1 MFSGNSC
8 RMRWITSFVLFVLT
22 AGSFFGAPTLTAD
35 EKAIRQV
42 IQRYVDAR
50 NHMDPA
56 ALRELFTT
64 DADQLVS
71 TGQWRRGLDNLL
83 QGAMASSKKENGKS
97 SVTIESVRTLGK
109 DGAIADGRYET
120 SALGVGPPRKMWS
133 TFILQRT
140 GDGWRIAAIRNMLPT
155 PAAP

>member
-1 MFSGNSC
+1 
-8 RMRWITSFVLFVLT
+8 MRWITSLTLFVLT
-22 AGSFFGAPTLTAD
+22 TRSLFPAPTLTAD
-35 EKAIRQV
+35 ENAVRQL

-50 NHMDPA
+50 NHADQA
-56 ALRELFTT
+56 ALHELFTA

-97 SVTIESVRTLGK
+97 SVTIESVRMLGK

-120 SALGVGPPRKMWS
+120 STADASAPRKMWS
-133 TFILQRT
+133 TFVMQRT
-140 GDGWRIAAIRNMLPT
+140 GDGWRITAIRNMLPT